1 MRRFFGLG
9 PPRIALQPTPFLRR
23 SPGDA
28 WTTQAGS
35 STAQTTASPVSASQ
49 TWAPVNTVFNQ
60 DDWYELVN
68 KIRFLNSMGAEDRP
82 LILEVCDRASTDATA
97 REAIKALMHEF
108 KHGCADAQL
117 SASRLWAILLRNS
130 SAAFIFQSTAVD
142 FLETI
147 EELISSNTT
156 SPVVRN
162 RVISV
167 LGDAVLSNPAHGAF
181 RRLWMT
187 VKPPGAPDQGAT
199 YNAHDAILRPTIYH
213 RPPVLPTILDRVN
226 PPTSQPRF
234 PDNRFPRAWESEAP
248 PPSYETATSM
258 VGDVSRRVSYASSY
272 EEIVSDIVSAQRGT
286 TLNSPFETNSLPII
300 VEPAGSI
307 DVQNENSSRD
317 PPPLQITPLR
327 RKSVTPSSH
336 IHDSPI
342 RENSSALLTPKP
354 TAIRRLPQN
363 RSNLSPPG
371 TSSSGQQSVGPHAG
385 HIRSTKPIYCQTVS
399 YLIEIASTCDR
410 SGALRSLHVFR
421 EEMAKL
427 GSVRCLV
434 HALDYKDTLIQTSFD
449 LGVRDHPRFKT
460 ALEEDQSALREK
472 VMDVLY
478 CSDDEQ
484 VVLSLEDNAAQS
496 LLDIIQLMLDNAL
509 LHTRDATSKA
519 RRLIGKLA
527 KACDK
532 LPSSLIISG
541 VTQRDE
547 HATFCGGFGDVFKAM
562 YQGKPVALK
571 HMRMFQG
578 TDQRDIRRKFCREAL
593 VWQRLRHPYIVP
605 LIGIDTESFPSSLS
619 MVSPW
624 MKNGTV
630 IKYLSRFSDSRARVS
645 AVDGLIR
652 EIAQGLAFLHDQN
665 VVHGD
670 LRGSNILVDD
680 SGRAC
685 LTDFGLTVL
694 SDATVT
700 QTNHGAGSVRWMAP
714 ETLDPGACGVTGFA
728 RTPASDIY
736 AFGCVCLEL
745 YTGFPPFHDAILHD
759 APVMFQ
765 VMAGFRPPRPPGD
778 LIPDPIWNIMQQCW
792 AHDLAERPSIL
803 RIVLEL
809 AMYERQLADVAAVDL
824 DIPILSEAHDSA
836 SGSVT
841 NEDYGGWVE
850 SVIAP
855 FAGFIDVAVNPRN
868 HYVDLQ
874 EMADG
879 SDGATLYVARLASAD
894 HDLLNLPE
902 DVRRR
907 DENDFC
913 AGHPTFVAIKS
924 IPIVPGGNATL
935 RAVLRERH
943 ILSEVQ
949 CPNILQMDSL
959 YVDTAEDALWIR
971 MELMTRTLS
980 SIVDLASILTALAT
994 LYEKNIAPRNVC
1006 SNNILVNS
1014 QGVLKL
1020 TNLLNA
1026 TKFSVGSSCL
1036 SHFRSDAKALG
1047 ALVWELAVGQ
1057 RQSFQNLPAEPEW
1070 PPEIT
1075 SRTPAFRQFIRLC
1088 FNPQS
1093 TQFAYDQLIEASTKS
1108 AFIREACDRAALAQ
1122 VMVQCPAFEKRL
1134 RYQRP

>member
-28 WTTQAGS
+28 WTAQAGS

-97 REAIKALMHEF
+97 REAIKALMHEL

-117 SASRLWAILLRNS
+117 SAARLWAILLRNS

-226 PPTSQPRF
+226 PPISQPRF

-258 VGDVSRRVSYASSY
+258 VGDVSRRVSTRIRRAILPRYKSRRFV
-272 EEIVSDIVSAQRGT
+272 EDPLHRKKFGIVNPR
-286 TLNSPFETNSLPII
+286 
-300 VEPAGSI
+300 
-307 DVQNENSSRD
+307 
-317 PPPLQITPLR
+317 
-327 RKSVTPSSH
+327 
-336 IHDSPI
+336 
-342 RENSSALLTPKP
+342 P
-354 TAIRRLPQN
+354 TAIRRLR

-371 TSSSGQQSVGPHAG
+371 TSSSGQQSIGPHVG
-385 HIRSTKPIYCQTVS
+385 HIRSTKHIYCQAVS
-399 YLIEIASTCDR
+399 YLIEVASTHDR

-427 GSVRCLV
+427 NSVRCLV
-434 HALDYKDTLIQTSFD
+434 HAMKYKNTLIQMSLD
-449 LGVRDHPRFKT
+449 LGVRDHSRFKT

-484 VVLSLEDNAAQS
+484 IVLSLEDSDAQS

-519 RRLIGKLA
+519 RRLIGKLS

-630 IKYLSRFSDSRARVS
+630 IKYLSRFSDSHARVS

-745 YTGFPPFHDAILHD
+745 YTGFPPFHQAILHD
-759 APVMFQ
+759 APVM
-765 VMAGFRPPRPPGD
+765 PPRPPGD

-803 RIVLEL
+803 GIVLEL
-809 AMYERQLADVAAVDL
+809 AMYERRLADVAAVDL
-824 DIPILSEAHDSA
+824 NIPILSAAHD

-868 HYVDLQ
+868 HYVDLK

-879 SDGATLYVARLASAD
+879 SEGATLYVARLASAD

-902 DVRRR
+902 DVRQR
-907 DENDFC
+907 DENDLR

-949 CPNILQMDSL
+949 CQNILQMDSL
-959 YVDTAEDALWIR
+959 YVDPAEDALWIR
-971 MELMTRTLS
+971 MELMDRTLS
-980 SIVDLASILTALAT
+980 YVGLVLSDRIIAGCVKDILTALAT
-994 LYEKNIAPRNVC
+994 LYEKNIAPRNIC
-1006 SNNILVNS
+1006 SSNILVNS

-1020 TNLLNA
+1020 TNLSNA

-1047 ALVWELAVGQ
+1047 ALVWELANG
-1057 RQSFQNLPAEPEW
+1057 

-1075 SRTPAFRQFIRLC
+1075 SRTPAFREFIRLC
-1088 FNPQS
+1088 FDPLS
-1093 TQFAYDQLIEASTKS
+1093 TQFGYDQLIEST
-1108 AFIREACDRAALAQ
+1108 FIREACDRAALAQ
-1122 VMVQCPAFEKRL
+1122 VMVQCSAFEKRL

>member
-1 MRRFFGLG
+1 MTRGNEIRLCHSLSLPWYPRAGIPTDMRRFFGLG

-28 WTTQAGS
+28 WTAQAGS

-68 KIRFLNSMGAEDRP
+68 KISALDTCNT
-82 LILEVCDRASTDATA
+82 STDATA
-97 REAIKALMHEF
+97 REAIKALMHEL

-117 SASRLWAILLRNS
+117 SAARLWAILLRNS

-226 PPTSQPRF
+226 PPISQPRF

-258 VGDVSRRVSYASSY
+258 VGDVSRRVSTRIRRAILPRYKSRRFVEDPLHRQALW
-272 EEIVSDIVSAQRGT
+272 T
-286 TLNSPFETNSLPII
+286 T
-300 VEPAGSI
+300 
-307 DVQNENSSRD
+307 
-317 PPPLQITPLR
+317 
-327 RKSVTPSSH
+327 
-336 IHDSPI
+336 SPI
-342 RENSSALLTPKP
+342 RYEKNSALLTPRP
-354 TAIRRLPQN
+354 TAIRRLPFTQAQS

-371 TSSSGQQSVGPHAG
+371 TSSSGQQSIGPHVG
-385 HIRSTKPIYCQTVS
+385 HIRSTKHIYCQAVS
-399 YLIEIASTCDR
+399 YLIEVASTHDR

-427 GSVRCLV
+427 NSVRCLN
-434 HALDYKDTLIQTSFD
+434 TLIQMSLD
-449 LGVRDHPRFKT
+449 LGVQ
-460 ALEEDQSALREK
+460 EDQSALREK

-484 VVLSLEDNAAQS
+484 IVLSLEDSDANRYWIS
-496 LLDIIQLMLDNAL
+496 SNLYMLDNAL

-519 RRLIGKLA
+519 RRLIGKLS

-630 IKYLSRFSDSRARVS
+630 IKYLSRFSDSHARVS

-665 VVHGD
+665 V
-670 LRGSNILVDD
+670 SNILVDD

-745 YTGFPPFHDAILHD
+745 YTGFPPFHQAILHD

-803 RIVLEL
+803 GIVLEL
-809 AMYERQLADVAAVDL
+809 AMYERRLADVAAVDL
-824 DIPILSEAHDSA
+824 NIPILSAAHD

-868 HYVDLQ
+868 HYVDLK

-879 SDGATLYVARLASAD
+879 SEGATLYVARLASAD

-902 DVRRR
+902 DVRQR
-907 DENDFC
+907 DENDLR

-949 CPNILQMDSL
+949 CQNILQMDSL
-959 YVDTAEDALWIR
+959 YVDPAEDALWIR
-971 MELMTRTLS
+971 MELMDRTLS
-980 SIVDLASILTALAT
+980 SIVDLASVGLVLSDRIIAGCVKDILTALAT
-994 LYEKNIAPRNVC
+994 LYEKNIAPRNIC
-1006 SNNILVNS
+1006 SSNILVNS

-1020 TNLLNA
+1020 TNLSNA

-1047 ALVWELAVGQ
+1047 ALVWELAVGKH
-1057 RQSFQNLPAEPEW
+1057 QSLQNLSAEQEW

-1075 SRTPAFRQFIRLC
+1075 SRTPAFREFIRLC
-1088 FNPQS
+1088 FDPLS
-1093 TQFAYDQLIEASTKS
+1093 TQFGYDQLIEHLHSGS
-1108 AFIREACDRAALAQ
+1108 VSDRAALAQ
-1122 VMVQCPAFEKRL
+1122 VMVQCSAFEKRL

>member
-1 MRRFFGLG
+1 MHRFLK
-9 PPRIALQPTPFLRR
+9 
-23 SPGDA
+23 GDA
-28 WTTQAGS
+28 WTAQAESAGS
-35 STAQTTASPVSASQ
+35 STAQTAASPVSASQ

-60 DDWYELVN
+60 DDWSELVH
-68 KIRFLNSMGAEDRP
+68 KIRILNSMGAEDRP

-97 REAIKALMHEF
+97 REAIKTLMYELKSVQGITIPKGSSVLIIHR
-108 KHGCADAQL
+108 HGCADAQL
-117 SASRLWAILLRNS
+117 SAAR
-130 SAAFIFQSTAVD
+130 STAVD
-142 FLETI
+142 FLATI
-147 EELISSNTT
+147 EELILSNTT
-156 SPVVRN
+156 SSLVRN
-162 RVISV
+162 RVTSV

-199 YNAHDAILRPTIYH
+199 DNVHDAILNSTIYH

-226 PPTSQPRF
+226 PPAN
-234 PDNRFPRAWESEAP
+234 D
-248 PPSYETATSM
+248 
-258 VGDVSRRVSYASSY
+258 
-272 EEIVSDIVSAQRGT
+272 
-286 TLNSPFETNSLPII
+286 
-300 VEPAGSI
+300 
-307 DVQNENSSRD
+307 
-317 PPPLQITPLR
+317 
-327 RKSVTPSSH
+327 
-336 IHDSPI
+336 
-342 RENSSALLTPKP
+342 SALITQRP
-354 TAIRRLPQN
+354 TAIRRLPFTPAQN

-371 TSSSGQQSVGPHAG
+371 TSSTGQQCVGPRAG
-385 HIRSTKPIYCQTVS
+385 HIRSTKPIYYQTVN
-399 YLIEIASTCDR
+399 YLLEVASTHDR
-410 SGALRSLHVFR
+410 SGALRSLHVFG
-421 EEMAKL
+421 EQIAKL
-427 GSVRCLV
+427 TSVRCLV
-434 HALDYKDTLIQTSFD
+434 HALEYKNTLIQMSLD

-484 VVLSLEDNAAQS
+484 VVLSLEDNDAQS

-547 HATFCGGFGDVFKAM
+547 HPTFCGGFGYVFKAM

-578 TDQRDIRRKFCREAL
+578 TDQRDIRRDFIKKFCREAL

-630 IKYLSRFSDSRARVS
+630 IKYLSKFSDSRARVS
-645 AVDGLIR
+645 VLDGLIR
-652 EIAQGLAFLHDQN
+652 EIAQGLAFLHYEH

-694 SDATVT
+694 TDATVS
-700 QTNHGAGSVRWMAP
+700 QINHGAGSVRWMAP
-714 ETLDPGACGVTGFA
+714 ETLNPVTGFA

-745 YTGFPPFHDAILHD
+745 YTGFPPFHVLHD
-759 APVMFQ
+759 AQ
-765 VMAGFRPPRPPGD
+765 VMLQVIQRDRPPRPPGD

-792 AHDLAERPSIL
+792 AHDLTERPRIL
-803 RIVLEL
+803 GIVLDL
-809 AMYERQLADVAAVDL
+809 AMYEPDIAAVNV
-824 DIPILSEAHDSA
+824 DISILTEAHS

-841 NEDYGGWVE
+841 NENYGGWVE

-868 HYVDLQ
+868 HYVNLH

-907 DENDFC
+907 DEDDLC

-924 IPIVPGGNATL
+924 IPIVPEGNATL
-935 RAVLRERH
+935 RKVLLERR
-943 ILSEVQ
+943 ILAEVQ
-949 CPNILQMDSL
+949 CQNILQMDSL
-959 YVDTAEDALWIR
+959 YVDPTEDALWIR
-971 MELMTRTLS
+971 MELMDRTLS
-980 SIVDLASILTALAT
+980 SVVDLASVGLVLSDNIIAGCVKDILTALAT
-994 LYEKNIAPRNVC
+994 LYAKNIAPRNIC
-1006 SNNILVNS
+1006 SSNILVNL
-1014 QGVLKL
+1014 QGILKL
-1020 TNLLNA
+1020 
-1026 TKFSVGSSCL
+1026 SPSHSSNVQ
-1036 SHFRSDAKALG
+1036 SDANALG
-1047 ALVWELAVGQ
+1047 ALVWELAVGR
-1057 RQSFQNLPAEPEW
+1057 RQSFQNLSVEPEW
-1070 PPEIT
+1070 PPEIV
-1075 SRTPAFRQFIRLC
+1075 SRTPALREFICQC

-1093 TQFAYDQLIEASTKS
+1093 TQFGYNQLTEASNG
-1108 AFIREACDRAALAQ
+1108 AVLG
-1122 VMVQCPAFEKRL
+1122 L
-1134 RYQRP
+1134 